1 MKYSSTGTSLPLLN
15 PETAHNA
22 ALAALRAAGA
32 LPGGKW
38 LLSKRYAL
46 RSPDLEREVFGMRF
60 PNPVGV
66 AAGYDPDG
74 DTIEELSAAGFGFIE
89 IGAVTPRPQPGSP
102 RPRIFSIKSDNA
114 ILDRSGYPN
123 KGLEYA
129 MGNVRNRHKGIIV
142 GCNIAKNNI
151 TSDEAA
157 AGDYLKVF
165 RNMYQYVDYFT
176 VNVACNTTAKS
187 YVLSGRER
195 IEELLAP
202 LFEFRRGQL
211 DYRPILLKI
220 SPDLTHEELDEI
232 VTALIELRL
241 DGIVAVAGTL
251 SRDGLD
257 RGREYADA
265 RGEGAISG
273 APLTERAIAAVR
285 YIHEKSGGVY
295 PIVGSGGMMTPDDV
309 RRMLDAG
316 ASLVQLNTGIRYGG
330 LGILKRICRHLLDDA
345 AKRQKEQP
353 DAQHDNR

>member
-1 MKYSSTGTSLPLLN
+1 M
-15 PETAHNA
+15 
-22 ALAALRAAGA
+22 
-32 LPGGKW
+32 
-38 LLSKRYAL
+38 
-46 RSPDLEREVFGMRF
+46 
-60 PNPVGV
+60 
-66 AAGYDPDG
+66 
-74 DTIEELSAAGFGFIE
+74 
-89 IGAVTPRPQPGSP
+89 
-102 RPRIFSIKSDNA
+102 
-114 ILDRSGYPN
+114 
-123 KGLEYA
+123 
-129 MGNVRNRHKGIIV
+129 
-142 GCNIAKNNI
+142 
-151 TSDEAA
+151 
-157 AGDYLKVF
+157 
-165 RNMYQYVDYFT
+165 
-176 VNVACNTTAKS
+176 
-187 YVLSGRER
+187 LSGRER

-232 VTALIELRL
+232 VTALIELPL

-330 LGILKRICRHLLDDA
+330 LGILKRICRHLLADA

-353 DAQHDNR
+353 DAQQDNQ

>member
-46 RSPDLEREVFGMRF
+46 RSTDLEREVFGMRF

-232 VTALIELRL
+232 VTALIELPL

-353 DAQHDNR
+353 DAQ